1 MPKHVF
7 KLVNLIMSKTII
19 VSNRLPI
26 SLRHRNGK
34 FEFKPSAGGLATGLG
49 SIYKAGENIWIGWP
63 GNTVEDP
70 EQRAEIILEL
80 HELKMAP
87 VFLTKEDVE
96 EFYEGFSNETLWP
109 AFHYFTQYM
118 VYNPDHWKAYVR
130 VNEKFCEA
138 ILKKAGPEDTI
149 WIHDYQLLLLP
160 KMLREKLP
168 NATIAFFQ
176 HIPFPSYEIIRM
188 IPWRKQ
194 LLEGIVGAD
203 LIGFHTYDDM
213 RHFLSAVGR
222 ITGLSSESGY
232 IQAENRIINVDSF
245 PMGID
250 YDKFANQAK
259 SRKTQ
264 RIVGEFRKQVEG
276 QKLIITIDRL
286 DYSKG
291 IPQRIQA
298 FGQLLQQHKELH
310 GKVSM
315 IMIVV
320 PSRDKVQSYKKL
332 KKEIDL
338 LVGRINSEYATL
350 NWKPVHYFYRSF
362 PFEELSAFYNISDIA
377 LVTPLRD
384 GMNLVCKEF
393 VASKTDQSGVLIL
406 SEMAGASKE
415 LQDAV
420 LVNPNDRQGVV
431 DAIYR
436 ALTMKLPEQKARM
449 ESMQESLKKYD
460 VFQWVKVFMDRLEHV
475 KSKQAELTSKDVDAA
490 VMTEIATAFKKA
502 SNPILFLDYD
512 GTLTGFVTNP
522 QHAVPD
528 AELKG
533 IVKDLSG
540 LAQVVIIS
548 GRDKD
553 TLGKW
558 FKDQSIDMVAEH
570 GVWVKRKDENGNWK
584 LYAEIEDGWKDD
596 IRQIMEYYVLRTP
609 GAFIEEKHHSLVW
622 HFRKVESGL
631 GDLRMREL
639 FSHLKYMARGH
650 NLQVLE
656 GNMVL
661 EIKRPDIN
669 KGRAA
674 TALMKN
680 QEYDFVLA
688 VGDDW
693 TDEDTFKAMPKNAY
707 SIRVGYAYTQANY
720 NIKSVK
726 QVRQLLS
733 KLSS

>member
-1 MPKHVF
+1 MA
-7 KLVNLIMSKTII
+7 KTII

-34 FEFKPSAGGLATGLG
+34 FEFKPSAGGLATGLD
-49 SIYKAGENIWIGWP
+49 SIYKSGENIWIGWP
-63 GNTVEDP
+63 GNTVDDA

-87 VFLTKEDVE
+87 VFLTKKDVE
-96 EFYEGFSNETLWP
+96 QFYEGFSNETLWP

-118 VYNPDHWKAYVR
+118 VYNPDHWDAYVR
-130 VNEKFCEA
+130 VNQKFCEA
-138 ILKKAGPEDTI
+138 IIKKADPDDTI
-149 WIHDYQLLLLP
+149 WVHDYQLMLLP
-160 KMLREKLP
+160 QMLREILP
-168 NATIAFFQ
+168 DATIAFFQ

-188 IPWRKQ
+188 IPWRKEI
-194 LLEGIVGAD
+194 LEGVCGAD

-213 RHFLSAVGR
+213 RHFLSAVSR
-222 ITGLSSESGY
+222 ITGMSGESGY

-250 YDKFANQAK
+250 YNKFAKQAK

-264 RIVGEFRKQVEG
+264 NIVKDFRTKVGE

-291 IPQRIQA
+291 IPQRIHV
-298 FGQLLQQHKELH
+298 FDQLLKQHKELR

-320 PSRDKVQSYKKL
+320 PSRDKVQSYKEL
-332 KKEIDL
+332 KEEIDL
-338 LVGRINSEYATL
+338 LVGRINSEYSTL
-350 NWKPVHYFYRSF
+350 DWVPVHYFYRSF
-362 PFEELSAFYNISDIA
+362 PFEELSAFYSMADIA

-393 VASKTDQSGVLIL
+393 VASKTDQTGVLVL

-415 LQDAV
+415 LQDAI

-431 DAIYR
+431 DAIYE
-436 ALTMKLPEQKARM
+436 ALSMPEEEQKERITA
-449 ESMQESLKKYD
+449 MQESLKKYD
-460 VFQWVKVFMDRLEHV
+460 VFQWVKVFMDRIEHV
-475 KSKQAELTSKDVDAA
+475 KGKQAELTSKDVDAK
-490 VMTEIATAFKKA
+490 VMTEIQTSFKKA
-502 SNPILFLDYD
+502 KNPIFFLDYD
-512 GTLTGFVTNP
+512 GTLTGFKANP
-522 QHAVPD
+522 QDAIPD
-528 AELKG
+528 QELKG
-533 IVKDLSG
+533 LIKDLSNK
-540 LAQVVIIS
+540 AQVVIIS

-558 FKDQSIDMVAEH
+558 FKGQQIDMIAEH
-570 GVWVKRKDENGNWK
+570 GVWVHRKDQSTDWE
-584 LYAEIEDGWKDD
+584 LYAEVDDSWKDD
-596 IRQIMEYYVLRTP
+596 IRSVMEYYVLRTP

-622 HFRKVESGL
+622 HYRKVESGL

-674 TALMKN
+674 NSLMKGH
-680 QEYDFVLA
+680 EFDFILA
-688 VGDDW
+688 IGDDW

-726 QVRQLLS
+726 QVRQLLH
-733 KLSS
+733 KLTQ

>member
-1 MPKHVF
+1 
-7 KLVNLIMSKTII
+7 MSKTII

-26 SLRHRNGK
+26 SLRHRKGK

-49 SIYKAGENIWIGWP
+49 SIYKEGENIWIGWP

-70 EQRAEIILEL
+70 EQRAEIMLEL

-118 VYNPDHWKAYVR
+118 VYNPAHWEAYVR

-149 WIHDYQLLLLP
+149 WVHDYQLLLLP

-194 LLEGIVGAD
+194 LLEGMVGAD

-264 RIVGEFRKQVEG
+264 GIVREFRKQVED

-298 FGQLLQQHKELH
+298 FAQLLKEHKELH
-310 GKVSM
+310 GKVAM

-320 PSRDKVQSYKKL
+320 PSRDKVQSYKEL
-332 KKEIDL
+332 KQEIDL
-338 LVGRINSEYATL
+338 LVGRINSEYSTL
-350 NWKPVHYFYRSF
+350 TWVPVHYFYRSF
-362 PFEELSAFYNISDIA
+362 PFEELSAFYSMSDIA

-393 VASKTDQSGVLIL
+393 VASKTDQTGVLIL

-420 LVNPNDRQGVV
+420 LVNPNDQQSVI
-431 DAIYR
+431 DAIYNS
-436 ALTMKLPEQKARM
+436 LSMKPAEQKARM
-449 ESMQESLKKYD
+449 VSMQESLKKYD
-460 VFQWVKVFMDRLEHV
+460 VFQWVKVFMDRLGHV
-475 KSKQAELTSKDVDAA
+475 KRKQEELISKDVDTK
-490 VMTEIATAFKKA
+490 VISEIEAAFKKA
-502 SNPILFLDYD
+502 KKPILFLDYD

-522 QHAVPD
+522 QDAVPD

-533 IVKDLSG
+533 IIKNLSPI
-540 LAQVVIIS
+540 AQVVIIS

-553 TLGKW
+553 TLGAW
-558 FKDQSIDMVAEH
+558 FKDQKVDLIAEH
-570 GVWVKRKDENGNWK
+570 GVWVNRKNEKGDWN
-584 LYAEIEDGWKDD
+584 LYAEIEDGWKED

-622 HFRKVESGL
+622 HYRKVESGL

-674 TALMKN
+674 TAIMKD
-680 QEYDFVLA
+680 QEYDFILA

-693 TDEDTFKAMPKNAY
+693 TDEDTFKAMPKSAY

-726 QVRQLLS
+726 QVRQLLT
-733 KLSS
+733 KLGS

>member
-1 MPKHVF
+1 
-7 KLVNLIMSKTII
+7 MSKTII

-26 SLRHRNGK
+26 SLRHRNGR

-49 SIYKAGENIWIGWP
+49 SIYKEGDNIWIGWP
-63 GNTVEDP
+63 GNTVDDP

-87 VFLTKEDVE
+87 VFLSKEDVE

-118 VYNPDHWKAYVR
+118 VYNPEHWEAYVR
-130 VNEKFCEA
+130 VNQKFCDA
-138 ILKKAGPEDTI
+138 ILKKAGPDDTI
-149 WIHDYQLLLLP
+149 WVHDYQLLLLP
-160 KMLREKLP
+160 QMLREVLP

-188 IPWRKQ
+188 IPWRKE
-194 LLEGIVGAD
+194 LLAGMCGAD
-203 LIGFHTYDDM
+203 LLGFHTYDDM

-222 ITGLSSESGY
+222 INGLSSESGY

-250 YDKFANQAK
+250 YDKFAKQAK
-259 SRKTQ
+259 SKRTLNFVK
-264 RIVGEFRKQVEG
+264 EFGKQVED
-276 QKLIITIDRL
+276 QKLLLTIDRL

-298 FGQLLQQHKELH
+298 FNQLLEQHKELH

-320 PSRDKVQSYKKL
+320 PSRDKVQSYKEL
-332 KKEIDL
+332 KEEIDL
-338 LVGRINSEYATL
+338 LVGRINSEYSTL
-350 NWKPVHYFYRSF
+350 NWVPVHYFYRSF
-362 PFEELSAFYNISDIA
+362 PFEELSAFYNMSDIA

-393 VASKTDQSGVLIL
+393 VASKTDQTGVLIL

-415 LQDAV
+415 LQDAI
-420 LVNPNDRQGVV
+420 LVNPYDRQGVV
-431 DAIYR
+431 DAIFN
-436 ALTMKLPEQKARM
+436 ALSMPLEEQVARM
-449 ESMQESLKKYD
+449 KSMQESLKKYD
-460 VFQWVKVFMDRLEHV
+460 VFQWVKVFMDRLDHV
-475 KSKQAELTSKDVDAA
+475 KKKQEELTSKDVDTK
-490 VMTEIATAFKKA
+490 VMNEIQASFKKA
-502 SNPILFLDYD
+502 KKAILFLDYD
-512 GTLTGFVTNP
+512 GTLTGFHSDP
-522 QHAVPD
+522 QKAVPD
-528 AELKG
+528 DELRE
-533 IVKDLSG
+533 IVKDLSE

-553 TLGKW
+553 TLGRW
-558 FKDQSIDMVAEH
+558 FEGQNIDMIAEH
-570 GVWVKRKDENGNWK
+570 GVWVKRKEDKGDWE
-584 LYAEIEDGWKDD
+584 LYAEVEDGWKDD
-596 IRQIMEYYVLRTP
+596 IRKVMEYYVLRTP

-622 HFRKVESGL
+622 HYRKVESGL

-674 TALMKN
+674 TAMMKGM
-680 QEYDFVLA
+680 EYDFILA
-688 VGDDW
+688 IGDDW

-707 SIRVGYAYTQANY
+707 SIRVGYAYTQANF

-726 QVRQLLS
+726 QVRQLLQ
-733 KLSS
+733 KLTS

>member
-1 MPKHVF
+1 
-7 KLVNLIMSKTII
+7 MSKTII

-49 SIYKAGENIWIGWP
+49 SIYKEGENIWIGWP
-63 GNTVEDP
+63 GNTVDDP

-80 HELKMAP
+80 HDLKMAP
-87 VFLTKEDVE
+87 VFLSRADVE

-118 VYNPDHWKAYVR
+118 VYNPDHWEAYKR
-130 VNEKFCEA
+130 VNRKFCDA
-138 ILKKAGPEDTI
+138 ILKKAGPDDTI
-149 WIHDYQLLLLP
+149 WVHDYQLLLLP
-160 KMLREKLP
+160 QMLREALP

-194 LLEGIVGAD
+194 LLEGICGAD

-222 ITGLSSESGY
+222 ITGLSNESGY

-250 YDKFANQAK
+250 YDKFAKQAK

-264 RIVGEFRKQVEG
+264 NIVKEFRKQVG
-276 QKLIITIDRL
+276 DQKMLLTIDRL

-291 IPQRIQA
+291 IPQRIEV
-298 FGQLLQQHKELH
+298 FDQLLKQHKELH

-315 IMIVV
+315 IMVVV
-320 PSRDKVQSYKKL
+320 PSRDKVQSYKEL
-332 KKEIDL
+332 KEEIDT
-338 LVGRINSEYATL
+338 LVGRINSEYSTL
-350 NWKPVHYFYRSF
+350 NWVPIHYFYRSF
-362 PFEELSAFYNISDIA
+362 PFEELSAFYSMSDIA

-384 GMNLVCKEF
+384 GMNLVCKEY
-393 VASKTDQSGVLIL
+393 VASQTDQKGVLIL

-431 DAIYR
+431 DAIYS
-436 ALTMKLPEQKARM
+436 ALSMSEEEQR
-449 ESMQESLKKYD
+449 ERISSLQDSLKKYD
-460 VFQWVKVFMDRLEHV
+460 VFQWVKVFMDRVEHV
-475 KSKQAELTSKDVDAA
+475 KQKQSELNSKDVD
-490 VMTEIATAFKKA
+490 VKIMTEMQREFAAAK
-502 SNPILFLDYD
+502 SPVLFLDYD
-512 GTLTGFVTNP
+512 GTLTGFVSNP
-522 QHAVPD
+522 QDAKPD
-528 AELKG
+528 DELRG
-533 IVKDLSG
+533 LIKDISQK
-540 LAQVVIIS
+540 AQVVIIS

-553 TLGKW
+553 TLGTW
-558 FKDQSIDMVAEH
+558 FAGQDVDMIAEH
-570 GVWVKRKDENGNWK
+570 GVWVKTKENKGDWE
-584 LYAEIEDGWKDD
+584 LYAEVDASWKED
-596 IRQIMEYYVLRTP
+596 IRKIMEYYVLRTP

-622 HFRKVESGL
+622 HYRKVESGL

-674 TALMKN
+674 TALMRGH
-680 QEYDFVLA
+680 EYDFVLA
-688 VGDDW
+688 IGDDW
-693 TDEDTFKAMPKNAY
+693 TDEDTFKAMPKNSY
-707 SIRVGYAYTQANY
+707 TIRVGYAYTAANY
-720 NIKSVK
+720 NIKSFR
-726 QVRQLLS
+726 QVRNLLA

>member
-1 MPKHVF
+1 
-7 KLVNLIMSKTII
+7 MSKTII

-26 SLRHRNGK
+26 SLRHRNGR

-49 SIYKAGENIWIGWP
+49 SIYKEGDNIWIGWP
-63 GNTVEDP
+63 GNTVDDP

-87 VFLTKEDVE
+87 VFLSKEDVE

-118 VYNPDHWKAYVR
+118 VYNPEHWEAYVR
-130 VNEKFCEA
+130 VNQKFCDA
-138 ILKKAGPEDTI
+138 ILKKAGPDDTI

-160 KMLREKLP
+160 QMLREVLP

-188 IPWRKQ
+188 IPWRQ
-194 LLEGIVGAD
+194 ELLAGMCGAD

-222 ITGLSSESGY
+222 INGLSSESGY

-250 YDKFANQAK
+250 YDKFAKQAK
-259 SRKTQ
+259 SKRTLNFVK
-264 RIVGEFRKQVEG
+264 EFGKQVED
-276 QKLIITIDRL
+276 QKLLLTIDRL

-298 FGQLLQQHKELH
+298 FNQLLEQHKELH

-320 PSRDKVQSYKKL
+320 PSRDKVQSYKEL
-332 KKEIDL
+332 KEEIDL
-338 LVGRINSEYATL
+338 LVGRINSEYSTL
-350 NWKPVHYFYRSF
+350 TWVPVHYFYRSF
-362 PFEELSAFYNISDIA
+362 PFEELSAFYNMSDIA

-393 VASKTDQSGVLIL
+393 VASKTDQTGVLIL

-415 LQDAV
+415 LQDAI

-431 DAIYR
+431 DAIFN
-436 ALTMKLPEQKARM
+436 ALSMPLEEQKFRM
-449 ESMQESLKKYD
+449 NSMQESLKKYD
-460 VFQWVKVFMDRLEHV
+460 VFQWVKVFMDRLDHV
-475 KSKQAELTSKDVDAA
+475 KKKQEDLTSKDVDVK
-490 VMTEIATAFKKA
+490 VMNEIQASFKKA
-502 SNPILFLDYD
+502 KKAILFLDYD
-512 GTLTGFVTNP
+512 GTLTGFHSDP
-522 QHAVPD
+522 QKAVPD
-528 AELKG
+528 DELRG
-533 IVKDLSG
+533 IVKDLSE
-540 LAQVVIIS
+540 LAQVVVIS

-553 TLGKW
+553 TLGRW
-558 FKDQSIDMVAEH
+558 FEGQYIDMIAEH
-570 GVWVKRKDENGNWK
+570 GVWVKKKEDKGDWE
-584 LYAEIEDGWKDD
+584 LYAEVEDGWKDD
-596 IRQIMEYYVLRTP
+596 IRKVMEYYVLRTP

-622 HFRKVESGL
+622 HYRKVESGL

-639 FSHLKYMARGH
+639 FSHLKYMARGY

-674 TALMKN
+674 TAMMKGM
-680 QEYDFVLA
+680 EYDFILA
-688 VGDDW
+688 IGDDW

-707 SIRVGYAYTQANY
+707 SIRVGYAYTQANF

-726 QVRQLLS
+726 QVRQLLQ
-733 KLSS
+733 KLTS

>member
-1 MPKHVF
+1 
-7 KLVNLIMSKTII
+7 MSKTII
-19 VSNRLPI
+19 VSNRLPV
-26 SLRHRNGK
+26 SLRHRKGK

-49 SIYKAGENIWIGWP
+49 SIYKEGENIWIGWP

-118 VYNPDHWKAYVR
+118 VYNPVHWEAYVR

-149 WIHDYQLLLLP
+149 WVHDYQLLLLP

-188 IPWRKQ
+188 IPWREQ
-194 LLEGIVGAD
+194 LLEGMVGAD

-232 IQAENRIINVDSF
+232 LQAENRIINVDSF

-264 RIVGEFRKQVEG
+264 GIVREFRKQVED

-298 FGQLLQQHKELH
+298 FAQLLKEHKELH
-310 GKVSM
+310 GKVAM

-320 PSRDKVQSYKKL
+320 PSRDKVQSYKEL
-332 KKEIDL
+332 KEEIDL
-338 LVGRINSEYATL
+338 LVGRINSEYSTL
-350 NWKPVHYFYRSF
+350 TWVPVHYFYRSF
-362 PFEELSAFYNISDIA
+362 PFEELSAFYSMSDIA

-393 VASKTDQSGVLIL
+393 VASKTDQTGVLIL

-420 LVNPNDRQGVV
+420 LVNPNDQQSVI
-431 DAIYR
+431 DAIYNS
-436 ALTMKLPEQKARM
+436 LSMKPAEQKARM
-449 ESMQESLKKYD
+449 VSMQKSLKKYD
-460 VFQWVKVFMDRLEHV
+460 VFQWVKVFMDRLGHV
-475 KSKQAELTSKDVDAA
+475 KRKQEELISKDVDTK
-490 VMTEIATAFKKA
+490 VISEIEAAFKKA
-502 SNPILFLDYD
+502 KKPILFLDYD

-522 QHAVPD
+522 QDAVPD

-533 IVKDLSG
+533 IIKNLSPI
-540 LAQVVIIS
+540 AQVVIIS

-553 TLGKW
+553 TLGAW
-558 FKDQSIDMVAEH
+558 FKD
-570 GVWVKRKDENGNWK
+570 R
-584 LYAEIEDGWKDD
+584 
-596 IRQIMEYYVLRTP
+596 
-609 GAFIEEKHHSLVW
+609 
-622 HFRKVESGL
+622 
-631 GDLRMREL
+631 
-639 FSHLKYMARGH
+639 
-650 NLQVLE
+650 
-656 GNMVL
+656 
-661 EIKRPDIN
+661 
-669 KGRAA
+669 
-674 TALMKN
+674 
-680 QEYDFVLA
+680 
-688 VGDDW
+688 
-693 TDEDTFKAMPKNAY
+693 
-707 SIRVGYAYTQANY
+707 
-720 NIKSVK
+720 KSV
-726 QVRQLLS
+726 V
-733 KLSS
+733 

>member
-1 MPKHVF
+1 
-7 KLVNLIMSKTII
+7 MSKTII

-26 SLRHRNGK
+26 SLRHRNGR

-49 SIYKAGENIWIGWP
+49 SIYKEGENIWIGWP
-63 GNTVEDP
+63 GNTVDDP

-87 VFLTKEDVE
+87 VFLSKEDVE

-118 VYNPDHWKAYVR
+118 VYNPEHWEAYVR
-130 VNEKFCEA
+130 VNQKFCDA
-138 ILKKAGPEDTI
+138 ILKKAGPDDTI

-160 KMLREKLP
+160 QMLREVLP

-188 IPWRKQ
+188 IPWRKE
-194 LLEGIVGAD
+194 LLNGVCGAD

-250 YDKFANQAK
+250 YDKFAKQAK
-259 SRKTQ
+259 SKRTQ
-264 RIVGEFRKQVEG
+264 RFVGEFGKQVEG
-276 QKLIITIDRL
+276 QKLLLTIDRL

-298 FGQLLQQHKELH
+298 FNQLLEQHKELH

-320 PSRDKVQSYKKL
+320 PSRDKVQSYKEL
-332 KKEIDL
+332 KEEIDL
-338 LVGRINSEYATL
+338 LVGRINSEYSTL
-350 NWKPVHYFYRSF
+350 NWVPVHYFYRSF
-362 PFEELSAFYNISDIA
+362 PFEELSAFYNMSDIA

-393 VASKTDQSGVLIL
+393 VASKTDQTGVLIL

-415 LQDAV
+415 LQDAI

-431 DAIYR
+431 DAIYN
-436 ALTMKLPEQKARM
+436 ALSMPVAEQKARIS
-449 ESMQESLKKYD
+449 SMQESLKKYD
-460 VFQWVKVFMDRLEHV
+460 VFQWVRVFMDRLEHV
-475 KSKQAELTSKDVDAA
+475 KKKQEELTSKDVDTK
-490 VMTEIATAFKKA
+490 VMNEIQASFKKA
-502 SNPILFLDYD
+502 KNAVLFLDYD
-512 GTLTGFVTNP
+512 GTLTGFHSDP
-522 QHAVPD
+522 QKAFPD
-528 AELKG
+528 EELKK
-533 IVKDLSG
+533 IVKDLSA
-540 LAQVVIIS
+540 LAQVVVIS

-558 FKDQSIDMVAEH
+558 FNGQHIDMIAEH
-570 GVWVKRKDENGNWK
+570 GVWVKKKENKGDWE
-584 LYAEIEDGWKDD
+584 LYAEVEDGWKDD
-596 IRQIMEYYVLRTP
+596 IRKVMEYYVLRTP

-622 HFRKVESGL
+622 HYRKVESGL

-639 FSHLKYMARGH
+639 FSHLKYMARGY

-674 TALMKN
+674 TAMMKGA
-680 QEYDFVLA
+680 EYDFILA
-688 VGDDW
+688 IGDDW

-720 NIKSVK
+720 NIKSFR
-726 QVRQLLS
+726 QVRQLLQ
-733 KLSS
+733 KLTS

>member
-1 MPKHVF
+1 
-7 KLVNLIMSKTII
+7 MSKTII

-49 SIYKAGENIWIGWP
+49 SIYTAGENIWIGWP

-70 EQRAEIILEL
+70 EQRAEILLEL

-87 VFLTKEDVE
+87 VFLTKEDIE

-118 VYNPDHWKAYVR
+118 VYNPEHWKAYVR
-130 VNEKFCEA
+130 VNEKFCDA
-138 ILKKAGPEDTI
+138 ILKKASPEDTI
-149 WIHDYQLLLLP
+149 WVHDYQLLLLP

-213 RHFLSAVGR
+213 RHFLSAVSR

-264 RIVGEFRKQVEG
+264 NIVREFRKQVEDK
-276 QKLIITIDRL
+276 KLIITIDRL

-298 FGQLLQQHKELH
+298 FDQLLQQHKELH

-320 PSRDKVQSYKKL
+320 PSRDKVQSYKVL
-332 KKEIDL
+332 KEEIDL
-338 LVGRINSEYATL
+338 LVGRINSEYSTL

-362 PFEELSAFYNISDIA
+362 PFEELSAFYSMSDIA

-393 VASKTDQSGVLIL
+393 VASKTNQTGVLIL

-420 LVNPNDRQGVV
+420 LVNPNDRQGVI
-431 DAIYR
+431 DAIYNS
-436 ALTMKLPEQKARM
+436 LSMKPEEQKARM
-449 ESMQESLKKYD
+449 VSMQESLKKYD
-460 VFQWVKVFMDRLEHV
+460 VFQWVKVFMDRLDHV
-475 KSKQAELTSKDVDAA
+475 KRKQEELTSKDVDSK
-490 VMTEIATAFKKA
+490 VMGEIEAAFKKA
-502 SNPILFLDYD
+502 KKPILFLDYD
-512 GTLTGFVTNP
+512 GTLTGFVSNP
-522 QHAVPD
+522 SEAVPD

-533 IVKDLSG
+533 IIRNLSPK
-540 LAQVVIIS
+540 AQVIIIS

-553 TLGKW
+553 TLGTW
-558 FKDQSIDMVAEH
+558 FEDQKVDLIAEH
-570 GVWVKRKDENGNWK
+570 GVWVKRKNEKGDWK
-584 LYAEIEDGWKDD
+584 LYAEIEDRWKED
-596 IRQIMEYYVLRTP
+596 IREIMEYYVLRTP

-622 HFRKVESGL
+622 HYRKVESGL

-639 FSHLKYMARGH
+639 FSHLKYMARGY

-674 TALMKN
+674 TAIMKD
-680 QEYDFVLA
+680 QEYDFILA

-693 TDEDTFKAMPKNAY
+693 TDEDTFKAMPKSAY

-726 QVRQLLS
+726 QVRQLLT
-733 KLSS
+733 KLGS

>member
-1 MPKHVF
+1 MA
-7 KLVNLIMSKTII
+7 KTII

-34 FEFKPSAGGLATGLG
+34 FEFKPSAGGLATGLD
-49 SIYKAGENIWIGWP
+49 SIYKSGENIWIGWP
-63 GNTVEDP
+63 GNTVDDA

-80 HELKMAP
+80 HDLKMAP
-87 VFLTKEDVE
+87 VFLTKNDVE
-96 EFYEGFSNETLWP
+96 QFYEGFSNETLWP

-118 VYNPDHWKAYVR
+118 VYNPEHWEAYVR
-130 VNEKFCEA
+130 VNQKFCEA
-138 ILKKAGPEDTI
+138 IIKKADPDDTI
-149 WIHDYQLLLLP
+149 WVHDYQLMLLP
-160 KMLREKLP
+160 QMLREILP
-168 NATIAFFQ
+168 DATIAFFQ

-194 LLEGIVGAD
+194 ILEGVCGAD

-222 ITGLSSESGY
+222 ITGMSGESGY

-250 YDKFANQAK
+250 YNKFAKQAK
-259 SRKTQ
+259 SRKTLN
-264 RIVGEFRKQVEG
+264 IVKDFRAKVG
-276 QKLIITIDRL
+276 DQKLLLTIDRL

-291 IPQRIQA
+291 IPQRIQV
-298 FGQLLQQHKELH
+298 FDQLLKQHKELR

-315 IMIVV
+315 IMVVV
-320 PSRDKVQSYKKL
+320 PSRDKVQSYKEL
-332 KKEIDL
+332 KEEIDL
-338 LVGRINSEYATL
+338 LVGRINSEYSTL
-350 NWKPVHYFYRSF
+350 DWVPVHYFYRSF
-362 PFEELSAFYNISDIA
+362 PFEELSAFYSMSDIA

-393 VASKTDQSGVLIL
+393 VASKTNQTGVLIL

-415 LQDAV
+415 LQDAI

-431 DAIYR
+431 DAIYE
-436 ALTMKLPEQKARM
+436 ALSMNEEEQKARI
-449 ESMQESLKKYD
+449 SAMQESLKKYD
-460 VFQWVKVFMDRLEHV
+460 VFQWVKVFMDRIDHV
-475 KSKQAELTSKDVDAA
+475 KAKQAELTSKDVDAK
-490 VMTEIATAFKKA
+490 VMNEIQTSFKKA
-502 SNPILFLDYD
+502 KNPIFFLDYD
-512 GTLTGFVTNP
+512 GTLTGFKSNP
-522 QHAVPD
+522 QDAVPD

-533 IVKDLSG
+533 LVKDLSG
-540 LAQVVIIS
+540 KAQVVIIS

-558 FKDQSIDMVAEH
+558 FKGQKIDMIAEH
-570 GVWVKRKDENGNWK
+570 GVWVHRKDQTEEWE
-584 LYAEIEDGWKDD
+584 LYAEVDDSWKDD
-596 IRQIMEYYVLRTP
+596 IRSIMEYYVLRTP

-622 HFRKVESGL
+622 HYRKVESGL

-674 TALMKN
+674 NSLMKGH
-680 QEYDFVLA
+680 EFDFILA
-688 VGDDW
+688 IGDDW

-726 QVRQLLS
+726 QVRQLLH
-733 KLSS
+733 KLADI

>member
-1 MPKHVF
+1 
-7 KLVNLIMSKTII
+7 
-19 VSNRLPI
+19 
-26 SLRHRNGK
+26 
-34 FEFKPSAGGLATGLG
+34 
-49 SIYKAGENIWIGWP
+49 
-63 GNTVEDP
+63 
-70 EQRAEIILEL
+70 
-80 HELKMAP
+80 
-87 VFLTKEDVE
+87 
-96 EFYEGFSNETLWP
+96 
-109 AFHYFTQYM
+109 M
-118 VYNPDHWKAYVR
+118 VYNPEHWEAYVR
-130 VNEKFCEA
+130 VNQKFCDA
-138 ILKKAGPEDTI
+138 ILKKAGPDDTI

-160 KMLREKLP
+160 QMLREVLP

-188 IPWRKQ
+188 IPWRKE
-194 LLEGIVGAD
+194 LLEGVCGAD

-250 YDKFANQAK
+250 YDKFAKQAK
-259 SRKTQ
+259 SKRTL
-264 RIVGEFRKQVEG
+264 RFVEEFGKQVED
-276 QKLIITIDRL
+276 QKLLLTIDRL

-298 FGQLLQQHKELH
+298 FNQLLEQHKELH

-320 PSRDKVQSYKKL
+320 PSRDKVQSYKEL
-332 KKEIDL
+332 KEEIDL
-338 LVGRINSEYATL
+338 LVGRINSEYSTL
-350 NWKPVHYFYRSF
+350 NWVPVHYFYRSF
-362 PFEELSAFYNISDIA
+362 PFEELSAFYNMSDIA

-393 VASKTDQSGVLIL
+393 VASKTDQTGVLIL

-415 LQDAV
+415 LQDAI

-431 DAIYR
+431 DAIFN
-436 ALTMKLPEQKARM
+436 ALSMPLDEQKFRIN
-449 ESMQESLKKYD
+449 SMQESLKKYD
-460 VFQWVKVFMDRLEHV
+460 VFQWVKVFMDRLDHV
-475 KSKQAELTSKDVDAA
+475 KRKQEELTSKDVDAK
-490 VMTEIATAFKKA
+490 VMNEIQASFKKA
-502 SNPILFLDYD
+502 KNAVLFLDYD
-512 GTLTGFVTNP
+512 GTLTGFHSDP
-522 QHAVPD
+522 QKAIPD

-533 IVKDLSG
+533 IVKDLSK
-540 LAQVVIIS
+540 LAQVVVIS

-553 TLGKW
+553 TLGRW
-558 FKDQSIDMVAEH
+558 FEGQHIDMIAEH
-570 GVWVKRKDENGNWK
+570 GVWVKKKENKGDWE
-584 LYAEIEDGWKDD
+584 LYAEVEDGWKDD

-622 HFRKVESGL
+622 HYRKVESGL

-674 TALMKN
+674 TAMRKGA
-680 QEYDFVLA
+680 EYDFILA
-688 VGDDW
+688 IGDDW

-707 SIRVGYAYTQANY
+707 SIRVGYAFTQANF

-726 QVRQLLS
+726 QVRQLLQ
-733 KLSS
+733 KLTS

>member
-1 MPKHVF
+1 
-7 KLVNLIMSKTII
+7 MSKTII

-26 SLRHRNGK
+26 SLRHRNGR

-49 SIYKAGENIWIGWP
+49 SIYKEGENIWIGWP
-63 GNTVEDP
+63 GNTVDDP

-87 VFLTKEDVE
+87 VFLSREDVE

-118 VYNPDHWKAYVR
+118 VYNPEHWEAYVR
-130 VNEKFCEA
+130 VNQKFCEA
-138 ILKKAGPEDTI
+138 ILKKAGPDDTI

-160 KMLREKLP
+160 QMLREVLP

-188 IPWRKQ
+188 IPWRKE
-194 LLEGIVGAD
+194 LLEGVCGAD

-222 ITGLSSESGY
+222 ITGLSNESGY

-250 YDKFANQAK
+250 YNKFAKQAK
-259 SRKTQ
+259 SKRTL
-264 RIVGEFRKQVEG
+264 RFVEEFGKQVED
-276 QKLIITIDRL
+276 QKLLLTIDRL

-298 FGQLLQQHKELH
+298 FNQLLEQHKELH

-320 PSRDKVQSYKKL
+320 PSRDKVQSYKEL
-332 KKEIDL
+332 KEEIDL
-338 LVGRINSEYATL
+338 LVGRINSEYSTL
-350 NWKPVHYFYRSF
+350 NWVPVHYFYRSF
-362 PFEELSAFYNISDIA
+362 PFEELSAFYNMSDIA

-393 VASKTDQSGVLIL
+393 VASKTDQTGVLIL

-415 LQDAV
+415 LQDAI

-431 DAIYR
+431 DAIFN
-436 ALTMKLPEQKARM
+436 ALSMPQSEQIARM
-449 ESMQESLKKYD
+449 GSMQESLKKYD
-460 VFQWVKVFMDRLEHV
+460 VFQWVKVFMDRLDHV
-475 KSKQAELTSKDVDAA
+475 KRKQEELTSKDVDAK
-490 VMTEIATAFKKA
+490 VMTEIQTSFKKA
-502 SNPILFLDYD
+502 ENAVLFLDYD
-512 GTLTGFVTNP
+512 GTLTGFHSDP
-522 QHAVPD
+522 QKALPD
-528 AELKG
+528 AELKA
-533 IVKDLSG
+533 IIKDLSE

-558 FKDQSIDMVAEH
+558 FEGQNIDMIAEH
-570 GVWVKRKDENGNWK
+570 GVWVKRKEDKGDWE
-584 LYAEIEDGWKDD
+584 LYAEVEDGWKED
-596 IRQIMEYYVLRTP
+596 IRKVMEYYVLRTP

-622 HFRKVESGL
+622 HYRKVESGL

-639 FSHLKYMARGH
+639 FSHLKYMARGY

-674 TALMKN
+674 TAMMKGI
-680 QEYDFVLA
+680 EYDFILA
-688 VGDDW
+688 IGDDW

-720 NIKSVK
+720 NIKSFR
-726 QVRQLLS
+726 QVRQLLQ
-733 KLSS
+733 KLTL

>member
-1 MPKHVF
+1 
-7 KLVNLIMSKTII
+7 LD
-19 VSNRLPI
+19 
-26 SLRHRNGK
+26 
-34 FEFKPSAGGLATGLG
+34 
-49 SIYKAGENIWIGWP
+49 SIYKSGENIWIGWP

-70 EQRAEIILEL
+70 EQRSEIILEL
-80 HELKMAP
+80 HDLKMAP
-87 VFLTKEDVE
+87 VFLTKADVE

-118 VYNPDHWKAYVR
+118 VYNPEHWNAYVR
-130 VNEKFCEA
+130 VNEKFCDA
-138 ILKKAGPEDTI
+138 ILKKAGPDDTI
-149 WIHDYQLLLLP
+149 WVHDYQLLLLP
-160 KMLREKLP
+160 KMLREVLP

-194 LLEGIVGAD
+194 LLEGMVGAD

-259 SRKTQ
+259 SKKTQ
-264 RIVGEFRKQVEG
+264 NIVKDFTKQVEG

-298 FGQLLQQHKELH
+298 FDQLLQQHKELH

-320 PSRDKVQSYKKL
+320 PSRDKVQSYKVL
-332 KKEIDL
+332 KEEIDL
-338 LVGRINSEYATL
+338 LVGRINSEYSTL

-362 PFEELSAFYNISDIA
+362 PFEELSAFYSMSDIA

-393 VASKTDQSGVLIL
+393 VASKTDQTGVLIL

-420 LVNPNDRQGVV
+420 LVNPYDRQGVI
-431 DAIYR
+431 DAIYN
-436 ALTMKLPEQKARM
+436 ALSMNPAEQKDRM
-449 ESMQESLKKYD
+449 VSMQESLKKYD
-460 VFQWVKVFMDRLEHV
+460 VFQWVKVFMDRLDHV
-475 KSKQAELTSKDVDAA
+475 KRKQEELTSKDVDAK
-490 VMTEIATAFKKA
+490 VMSEIESDFKKA
-502 SNPILFLDYD
+502 KNPVLFLDYD
-512 GTLTGFVTNP
+512 GTLTGFVSNP
-522 QHAVPD
+522 TEAVPD
-528 AELKG
+528 AELKD
-533 IVKDLSG
+533 IIKKLSVI
-540 LAQVVIIS
+540 AQVVIIS
-548 GRDKD
+548 GRDKN
-553 TLGKW
+553 TLGNW
-558 FKDQSIDMVAEH
+558 FKDHKVDLIAEH
-570 GVWVKRKDENGNWK
+570 GVWVKRKNEKGDWK
-584 LYAEIEDGWKDD
+584 LYAEIEDGWKED
-596 IRQIMEYYVLRTP
+596 IRKIMEYYVLRTP

-622 HFRKVESGL
+622 HYRKVESGL

-656 GNMVL
+656 GNKVL

-674 TALMKN
+674 TAIMKD
-680 QEYDFVLA
+680 QEHDFILA

-720 NIKSVK
+720 NIKSV
-726 QVRQLLS
+726 QLVRQLLT
-733 KLSS
+733 KLGS

>member
-1 MPKHVF
+1 
-7 KLVNLIMSKTII
+7 MSKTII

-26 SLRHRNGK
+26 SLRHRNGR

-49 SIYKAGENIWIGWP
+49 SIYKEGENIWIGWP

-80 HELKMAP
+80 HDLKMAP

-118 VYNPDHWKAYVR
+118 VYNPAHWEAYVR

-149 WIHDYQLLLLP
+149 WVHDYQLLLLP

-194 LLEGIVGAD
+194 LLEGMVGAD

-264 RIVGEFRKQVEG
+264 SLVREFRKQVED

-291 IPQRIQA
+291 IPQRVQA
-298 FGQLLQQHKELH
+298 FAQLLDQHKELH

-320 PSRDKVQSYKKL
+320 PSRDKVQSYKEL
-332 KKEIDL
+332 KEEIDL
-338 LVGRINSEYATL
+338 LVGRINSEYSTL

-362 PFEELSAFYNISDIA
+362 PFEELSAFYSMSDIA

-393 VASKTDQSGVLIL
+393 VASKTHQTGVLIL

-415 LQDAV
+415 LQDA
-420 LVNPNDRQGVV
+420 
-431 DAIYR
+431 
-436 ALTMKLPEQKARM
+436 
-449 ESMQESLKKYD
+449 
-460 VFQWVKVFMDRLEHV
+460 F
-475 KSKQAELTSKDVDAA
+475 
-490 VMTEIATAFKKA
+490 
-502 SNPILFLDYD
+502 
-512 GTLTGFVTNP
+512 
-522 QHAVPD
+522 
-528 AELKG
+528 
-533 IVKDLSG
+533 
-540 LAQVVIIS
+540 
-548 GRDKD
+548 
-553 TLGKW
+553 
-558 FKDQSIDMVAEH
+558 
-570 GVWVKRKDENGNWK
+570 
-584 LYAEIEDGWKDD
+584 
-596 IRQIMEYYVLRTP
+596 
-609 GAFIEEKHHSLVW
+609 
-622 HFRKVESGL
+622 
-631 GDLRMREL
+631 
-639 FSHLKYMARGH
+639 
-650 NLQVLE
+650 
-656 GNMVL
+656 
-661 EIKRPDIN
+661 
-669 KGRAA
+669 
-674 TALMKN
+674 
-680 QEYDFVLA
+680 
-688 VGDDW
+688 
-693 TDEDTFKAMPKNAY
+693 
-707 SIRVGYAYTQANY
+707 
-720 NIKSVK
+720 
-726 QVRQLLS
+726 
-733 KLSS
+733 

>member
-1 MPKHVF
+1 
-7 KLVNLIMSKTII
+7 MSAKTII

-26 SLRHRNGK
+26 SLRHRNGR

-49 SIYKAGENIWIGWP
+49 SIYTTGENIWIGWP
-63 GNTVEDP
+63 GNTVDDP

-80 HELKMAP
+80 HDLKMSP
-87 VFLTKEDVE
+87 VFLSKEDVE

-118 VYNPDHWKAYVR
+118 VYNPEHWEAYIR
-130 VNEKFCEA
+130 VNEKFCDA
-138 ILKKAGPEDTI
+138 ILKKAGPDDTI
-149 WIHDYQLLLLP
+149 WVHDYQLLLLP
-160 KMLREKLP
+160 KMLREALP

-188 IPWRKQ
+188 IPWRRQ
-194 LLEGIVGAD
+194 LLEGMVGAD

-259 SRKTQ
+259 SKKTQ
-264 RIVGEFRKQVEG
+264 SIVREFRKQVED

-298 FGQLLQQHKELH
+298 FAQLLKQHKELH
-310 GKVSM
+310 GKVAM

-320 PSRDKVQSYKKL
+320 PSRDKVQSYKEL
-332 KKEIDL
+332 KEEIDL
-338 LVGRINSEYATL
+338 LVGRINSEYSTL
-350 NWKPVHYFYRSF
+350 NWVPVHYFYRSF
-362 PFEELSAFYNISDIA
+362 PFEELSAFYNMSDIA

-393 VASKTDQSGVLIL
+393 VASKTDQTGVLIL

-420 LVNPNDRQGVV
+420 LVNPNDRQGVI
-431 DAIYR
+431 DAIYNS
-436 ALTMKLPEQKARM
+436 LSMKPAEQKARM
-449 ESMQESLKKYD
+449 VSMQESLKKYD
-460 VFQWVKVFMDRLEHV
+460 VFQWVKVFMDRLDHV
-475 KSKQAELTSKDVDAA
+475 KAKQAELTSKDVDGK
-490 VMTEIATAFKKA
+490 VMNEIQEAFKKA
-502 SNPILFLDYD
+502 KKPVLFLDYD

-522 QHAVPD
+522 QDAVPD
-528 AELKG
+528 DELKS
-533 IVKDLSG
+533 IIKNLSPK
-540 LAQVVIIS
+540 AQVVIIS

-553 TLGKW
+553 TLGEW
-558 FKDQSIDMVAEH
+558 FQDQEVDLIAEH
-570 GVWVKRKDENGNWK
+570 GVWVKRKNESDGWQ
-584 LYAEIEDGWKDD
+584 LYAEIEDSWKAD
-596 IRQIMEYYVLRTP
+596 IRKIMEYYVLRTP

-622 HFRKVESGL
+622 HYRKVESGL

-639 FSHLKYMARGH
+639 FSHLKYMASGH

-674 TALMKN
+674 TAIMKD

-693 TDEDTFKAMPKNAY
+693 TDEDTFKVMPKNAY

-720 NIKSVK
+720 NIKSIK

-733 KLSS
+733 KLGS

>member
-1 MPKHVF
+1 MA
-7 KLVNLIMSKTII
+7 KTII

-34 FEFKPSAGGLATGLG
+34 FEFKPSAGGLATGLD
-49 SIYKAGENIWIGWP
+49 SIYKSGENIWIGWP
-63 GNTVEDP
+63 GNTVDDA

-87 VFLTKEDVE
+87 VFLSKKDVE
-96 EFYEGFSNETLWP
+96 QFYEGFSNETLWP

-118 VYNPDHWKAYVR
+118 VYNPDHWEAYVR
-130 VNEKFCEA
+130 VNQKFCDA
-138 ILKKAGPEDTI
+138 IVKKADPDDTI
-149 WIHDYQLLLLP
+149 WVHDYQLMLLP
-160 KMLREKLP
+160 QMLREILP
-168 NATIAFFQ
+168 DATIAFFQ

-188 IPWRKQ
+188 IPWRRE
-194 LLEGIVGAD
+194 LLEGVCGAD

-222 ITGLSSESGY
+222 ITGMSGESGY

-250 YDKFANQAK
+250 YHKFAKQAK

-264 RIVGEFRKQVEG
+264 NIVKDFREKVGDQT
-276 QKLIITIDRL
+276 LLLTIDRL

-291 IPQRIQA
+291 IPQRIHV
-298 FGQLLQQHKELH
+298 FDQLLKQHKELR

-320 PSRDKVQSYKKL
+320 PSRDRVQSYKEL
-332 KKEIDL
+332 KEEIDL
-338 LVGRINSEYATL
+338 LVGRINSEYSTL
-350 NWKPVHYFYRSF
+350 DWVPVHYFYRSF
-362 PFEELSAFYNISDIA
+362 PFEELSAFYSMSDIA

-393 VASKTDQSGVLIL
+393 VASKNDEKGVLIL

-415 LQDAV
+415 LQDAI

-431 DAIYR
+431 DAIYQ
-436 ALTMKLPEQKARM
+436 ALSMSEEEQKLRI
-449 ESMQESLKKYD
+449 STMQESLKKYD
-460 VFQWVKVFMDRLEHV
+460 VFQWVKVFMDRIEHV
-475 KSKQAELTSKDVDAA
+475 KAKQAELTSKDVDAK
-490 VMTEIATAFKKA
+490 VMNEIQSSFKKA
-502 SNPILFLDYD
+502 KSPIFFLDYD
-512 GTLTGFVTNP
+512 GTLTGFKSNP
-522 QHAVPD
+522 QDAVPD
-528 AELKG
+528 AELKSL
-533 IVKDLSG
+533 VKELSG
-540 LAQVVIIS
+540 KAQVVIIS

-558 FKDQSIDMVAEH
+558 FKGQQIDMIAEH
-570 GVWVKRKDENGNWK
+570 GVWVHRKDHSQDWE
-584 LYAEIEDGWKDD
+584 LYAEVDDSWKDD
-596 IRQIMEYYVLRTP
+596 IRSVMEYYVLRTP

-622 HFRKVESGL
+622 HYRKVESGL

-674 TALMKN
+674 NSLMKGH
-680 QEYDFVLA
+680 EFDFILA
-688 VGDDW
+688 IGDDW

-726 QVRQLLS
+726 QVRQLLH
-733 KLSS
+733 KLAES